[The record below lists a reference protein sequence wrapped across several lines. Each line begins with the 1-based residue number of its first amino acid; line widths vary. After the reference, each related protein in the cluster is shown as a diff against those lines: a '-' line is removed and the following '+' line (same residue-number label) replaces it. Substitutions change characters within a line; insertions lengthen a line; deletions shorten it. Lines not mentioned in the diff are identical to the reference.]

1 MKNIKFLSFLMI
13 ATSLLFIQC
22 TTDPIPGPAGV
33 DGVNG
38 TDGLNGVDG
47 ASGTAEC
54 AECHNV
60 SNDEAV
66 HSSYLFSGHAAAN
79 TLNYARFGTDC
90 AECHSNEG
98 YVDWM
103 EYGMGSEDGYAEL
116 SAISCNTCHNKHTS
130 FDFENDA
137 LDYALRNID
146 GVDLIIGTGV
156 LDFESTSNNC
166 TTCHQPRRTPP
177 VDEGNGMFMVNS
189 HYGPHYGAQS
199 TMLEGMQGAEIAGS
213 EAYPGQ
219 GTSTHR
225 QGSSCVSCH
234 MSDAEAMEDGLH
246 TMTPNMNSCTTCHP
260 GATDFDINGVQTEV
274 TALMAVLEEQ
284 LKVEGILDSDGELV
298 TGPYTVGVANA
309 YWNWEFTY
317 QDHSHGVH
325 NPGYNLALLKNSIES
340 LNAN

>member
-1 MKNIKFLSFLMI
+1 MKKFKLINLLLI
-13 ATSLLFIQC
+13 VATSLLLVNC
-22 TTDPIPGPAGV
+22 TTEPIPGPAGENGI
-33 DGVNG
+33 DGV
-38 TDGLNGVDG
+38 NGVDG
-47 ASGTAEC
+47 ATGTAEC

-60 SNDEAV
+60 TNDEAV
-66 HSSYLFSGHAAAN
+66 HASYLFSGHAAAS
-79 TLNYARFGTDC
+79 TLNYARFGKDC
-90 AECHSNEG
+90 SECHSSEG
-98 YVDWM
+98 YVDWV
-103 EYGMGSEDGYAEL
+103 EYGSASEDGYAEL
-116 SAISCNTCHNKHTS
+116 SPISCNTCHSKHTS

-177 VDEGNGMFMVNS
+177 VDDGNGMFMVTS

-219 GTSTHR
+219 SSSTHR
-225 QGSSCVSCH
+225 QGSSCVKCH
-234 MSDAEAMEDGLH
+234 MTDAEASSDGLH

-260 GATDFDINGVQTEV
+260 SATDFDINGVQTEV
-274 TALMAVLEEQ
+274 TALMTELEGLLQ
-284 LKVEGILDSDGELV
+284 IEGILDADGELV
-298 TGPYTVGVANA
+298 TGLFPVGVANA

-325 NPGYNLALLKNSIES
+325 NPTYNLALLKNSIES